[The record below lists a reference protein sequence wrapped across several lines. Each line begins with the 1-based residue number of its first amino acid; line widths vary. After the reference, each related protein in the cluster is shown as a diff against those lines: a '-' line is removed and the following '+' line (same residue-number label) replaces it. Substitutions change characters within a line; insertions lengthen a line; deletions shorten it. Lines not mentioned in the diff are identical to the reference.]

1 MADPTQTIELTQR
14 VKALL
19 RRELKLGEDAQIDD
33 DMPLLGGEFEL
44 DSLDAVLLIGS
55 LEKEFA
61 FTLPKSADATSMF
74 TDVRSIVAF
83 LESNPT
89 SS

>member
-1 MADPTQTIELTQR
+1 MAR

-61 FTLPKSADATSMF
+61 FTLPKNTDATSMF

-83 LESNPT
+83 LESNP
-89 SS
+89 SSS

>member
-1 MADPTQTIELTQR
+1 MTQATKQSQLTER
-14 VKALL
+14 VKSLL
-19 RRELKLGEDAQIDD
+19 RRELKLGDDAQIAD

-61 FTLPKSADATSMF
+61 FTLPKNIDATTMF
-74 TDVRSIVAF
+74 TNVRSIVAF
-83 LESNPT
+83 LESNPEV
-89 SS
+89 S

>member
-61 FTLPKSADATSMF
+61 FTLPKNADATSMF

-83 LESNPT
+83 LESNP
-89 SS
+89 SSS